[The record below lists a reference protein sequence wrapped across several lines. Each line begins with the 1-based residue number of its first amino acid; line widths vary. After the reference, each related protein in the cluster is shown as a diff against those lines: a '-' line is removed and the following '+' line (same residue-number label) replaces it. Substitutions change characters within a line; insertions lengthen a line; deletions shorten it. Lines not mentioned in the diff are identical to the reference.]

1 MPPPEDADFVRLAFP
16 TAMTDLTPWLREW
29 PWRPGNLDV
38 RAIQA
43 PDGRSLIQVR
53 LELGLIQMEADGRPD
68 GLAYRDA
75 PSALAWFTT
84 HAGARLDAAAVRD
97 LETEMAQR
105 RQRAVACVSL
115 QDWPRARRDALDNL
129 QALDLVMQR
138 AEHVAD
144 RGRLENWRVHELA
157 MQARAEASLAMVVG
171 RRDLARQAIEAGL
184 AAVQRACAPTGPH
197 AGPQV
202 DMLLGLLDALT
213 LKLPSSERSE
223 LERRL
228 QVAVA
233 AENFELAAILRDEL
247 RLLGGSP

>member
-1 MPPPEDADFVRLAFP
+1 
-16 TAMTDLTPWLREW
+16 MTDLTPWLREW

-43 PDGRSLIQVR
+43 ADGRSLIQVR

-75 PSALAWFTT
+75 PSALAWFSSHGTV
-84 HAGARLDAAAVRD
+84 RLDAAAVQD
-97 LETEMAQR
+97 LASEMAQR
-105 RQRAVACVSL
+105 RQRAVACAAL
-115 QDWPRARRDALDNL
+115 QDWPRARRDALDNM
-129 QALDLVMQR
+129 QALDLVAERSER
-138 AEHVAD
+138 AED

-157 MQARAEASLAMVVG
+157 MQARAEASLAMAVG
-171 RRDLARQAIEAGL
+171 RRDLARRAIEAGL
-184 AAVQRACAPTGPH
+184 AAVQRACAATGPREV
-197 AGPQV
+197 PQI

-228 QVAVA
+228 QAAVA

-247 RLLGGSP
+247 RLLGGSR